1 MSLISKLT
9 KIISSASLVI
19 IANGCTP
26 VKVDSELEPNDLSN
40 NPVEKT
46 EEISSQDL
54 EQDSSNSVYEI
65 TWKFCGDSGKIS
77 DADEDGCVKSAS
89 PIYIWAEEQEFSPS
103 VLLVRK
109 STPLGSMPN
118 VEYGVAI
125 LAQGCF
131 PHHPNPQELNF
142 YSGNRIIF
150 VEKNFAADRKV
161 IDEVDF
167 ESKVINSQEE
177 LAKIRGKFNAS
188 SGVSTF
194 GGSCSSLKKYNQ
206 RLAPYLPSPKSS

>member
-1 MSLISKLT
+1 ML
-9 KIISSASLVI
+9 SSS
-19 IANGCTP
+19 C
-26 VKVDSELEPNDLSN
+26 
-40 NPVEKT
+40 
-46 EEISSQDL
+46 
-54 EQDSSNSVYEI
+54 
-65 TWKFCGDSGKIS
+65 
-77 DADEDGCVKSAS
+77 
-89 PIYIWAEEQEFSPS
+89 
-103 VLLVRK
+103 
-109 STPLGSMPN
+109 
-118 VEYGVAI
+118 
-125 LAQGCF
+125 
-131 PHHPNPQELNF
+131 HPQELNF

-206 RLAPYLPSPKSS
+206 RLAPYLPNPKSS